1 MLSIVSER
9 REKTWQHLESKI
21 PDDFAAS
28 IDKPCVNTD
37 KNTVAEEQVKPEL
50 EESMPVK
57 NQKKVRIMLSKT
69 IQLSHRSL
77 LSFQYSSITPQMLRL
92 LQML

>member
-37 KNTVAEEQVKPEL
+37 KNTVAEEQAWARRVNDDKEQ
-50 EESMPVK
+50 EKGK
-57 NQKKVRIMLSKT
+57 NNAVQDYPALA
-69 IQLSHRSL
+69 
-77 LSFQYSSITPQMLRL
+77 
-92 LQML
+92 